1 MKIAELSK
9 LTQVTSKTIRYY
21 EEIGLLPEPARATN
35 GYRVYQHE
43 DVERLSFIRRCR
55 DLHIPLEEIKIV
67 LGCDHGNTCEG
78 RNNHVDDLIAAQLK
92 RV

>member
-21 EEIGLLPEPARATN
+21 EEIGLLPEPARAAN
-35 GYRVYQHE
+35 GYRVYQQE

-55 DLHIPLEEIKIV
+55 DLQIPLEEIKKSAWMRSWQC
-67 LGCDHGNTCEG
+67 L
-78 RNNHVDDLIAAQLK
+78 RRA
-92 RV
+92 